1 MNKKIGAGMIT
12 TCITLILGIVGFVAY
27 LINSG
32 TAYFAN
38 LGKNPVVI
46 CTTVLAIAALAVWLI
61 IGKESPAWTDI
72 LPVLAPALF
81 IIGGITLLNT
91 RINGIAAIMTFTN
104 NAQTMSDLS
113 SAVVAIIAIIASG
126 ICGVVNAFLEVRKE
140 A

>member
-12 TCITLILGIVGFVAY
+12 GVLTLILGVVGFIAY
-27 LINSG
+27 LVNAS
-32 TAYFAN
+32 TAYFSN
-38 LGKNPVVI
+38 LGKNPVVM
-46 CTTVLAIAALAVWLI
+46 CTLIIAIVAMAAWIA

-72 LPVLAPALF
+72 LPVIAPACL

-113 SAVVAIIAIIASG
+113 SAVVAIAAIIIGG
-126 ICGVVNAFLEVRKE
+126 IVGIVNAFLEVRKGE
-140 A
+140 